1 MQQILSKINF
11 LTGSADNVINLSSIP
26 AKIPFDDEII
36 NFLDDLS
43 RYLMHDSEA
52 KLYPDV
58 ITFAFWIRKSSVN
71 NMREKFSSKNFRLG
85 RGTAFHIAPSNVP
98 INFAYSLVSGL
109 LTGNANIVRVPSK
122 NFEQITII
130 NRAVNIILKNYEALK
145 NYIILVRYEHDNK
158 INDFLSLIADIR
170 VIWGGDET
178 IKELRK
184 SPLNP
189 RSIEITFADRYSL
202 TVIDAEYYLLQD
214 DKARIS
220 ENFYNDTFLTD
231 QNACTSPNIIIWL
244 GDKERI
250 NAAKKIFWS
259 EFHETARRKYNLMPI
274 QAINKLTSAY
284 IFAAK
289 FSDSDSECEIFNSS
303 DNLIVRINLKSLLK
317 LDIINYRNN
326 SGFFFEYDCKN
337 NILEI
342 KNLCNDKRCQT
353 ISYIA
358 NRDIF
363 TSLINSGVKGIDRI
377 VPVGRTLDFA
387 LIWDGYDL
395 ISTMTRIINLNI
407 N

>member
-11 LTGSADNVINLSSIP
+11 LTGSADEVINLSSIP

-43 RYLMHDSEA
+43 RYLMQDSEA
-52 KLYPDV
+52 KLYPDI

-71 NMREKFSSKNFRLG
+71 NMREKFNNKNFRIG
-85 RGTAFHIAPSNVP
+85 RGTAFHIAPSNIPV
-98 INFAYSLVSGL
+98 NFAYSLVSGL
-109 LTGNANIVRVPSK
+109 LTGNANIVRIPSK
-122 NFEQITII
+122 NFDQVRII
-130 NRAVNIILKNYEALK
+130 NQAVNIILKKYDSLK
-145 NYIILVRYEHDNK
+145 NYIILVRYEHDNY
-158 INDFLSLIADIR
+158 INNFLSSIADIR
-170 VIWGGDET
+170 IIWGGNET

-202 TVIDAEYYLLQD
+202 TVIDAEYYLLQNN
-214 DKARIS
+214 KTRIS

-231 QNACTSPNIIIWL
+231 QNACTSPNAIIWL

-250 NAAKKIFWS
+250 NAAKKIFWH
-259 EFHETARRKYNLMPI
+259 EFHETARKKYNLLPI
-274 QAINKLTSAY
+274 QAINKLTSAF
-284 IFAAK
+284 ICASK
-289 FSDSDSECEIFNSS
+289 IPDCEILNSN
-303 DNLIVRINLKSLLK
+303 DNLLVRINLKYLSP
-317 LDIINYRNN
+317 DIMNYRDN
-326 SGFFFEYDCKN
+326 SGFFFEYDCNN

-377 VPVGRTLDFA
+377 VSIGRTLDFA

-395 ISTMTRIINLNI
+395 ISTMTRIINLE
-407 N
+407 

>member
-11 LTGSADNVINLSSIP
+11 LTGSADELINLSSIP

-43 RYLMHDSEA
+43 RYLMQDSEA
-52 KLYPDV
+52 KLYPDI

-71 NMREKFSSKNFRLG
+71 NMREKFNNKNFRIG
-85 RGTAFHIAPSNVP
+85 RGTAFHIAPSNIPV
-98 INFAYSLVSGL
+98 NFAYSLVSGL
-109 LTGNANIVRVPSK
+109 LTGNANIVRIPSK
-122 NFEQITII
+122 NFDQVRII
-130 NRAVNIILKNYEALK
+130 NQAVNIILKKYDSLK
-145 NYIILVRYEHDNK
+145 NYIILVRYEHDNY
-158 INDFLSLIADIR
+158 INNFLSSIADIR
-170 VIWGGDET
+170 IIWGGNET

-202 TVIDAEYYLLQD
+202 TVIDAEYYLLQNN
-214 DKARIS
+214 KTRIS

-231 QNACTSPNIIIWL
+231 QNACTSPNAIIWL

-250 NAAKKIFWS
+250 NAAKKIFWH
-259 EFHETARRKYNLMPI
+259 EFHETARKKYNLLPI
-274 QAINKLTSAY
+274 QAINKLTSAF
-284 IFAAK
+284 ICASK
-289 FSDSDSECEIFNSS
+289 IPDCEILNSN
-303 DNLIVRINLKSLLK
+303 DNLLVRINLKYLSP
-317 LDIINYRNN
+317 DIINYRDN
-326 SGFFFEYDCKN
+326 SGFFFECDCN
-337 NILEI
+337 NIIEL

-377 VPVGRTLDFA
+377 VPIGRTLDFA

-395 ISTMTRIINLNI
+395 ISTMTRIINLE
-407 N
+407 

>member
-11 LTGSADNVINLSSIP
+11 LTGSADELINLSSIP

-43 RYLMHDSEA
+43 RYLMQDPKA
-52 KLYPDV
+52 KLYPDI

-71 NMREKFSSKNFRLG
+71 NMREKFNNKNFRIG
-85 RGTAFHIAPSNVP
+85 RGTAFHIAPSNIPV
-98 INFAYSLVSGL
+98 NFAYSLVSGL
-109 LTGNANIVRVPSK
+109 LTGNANIVRIPSK
-122 NFEQITII
+122 NFDQVRII
-130 NRAVNIILKNYEALK
+130 NQAVNIILKKYDSLK
-145 NYIILVRYEHDNK
+145 NYIILVRYEHDNY
-158 INDFLSLIADIR
+158 INNFLSSIADIR

-202 TVIDAEYYLLQD
+202 TVIDAEYYLLQNN
-214 DKARIS
+214 KTRIS

-231 QNACTSPNIIIWL
+231 QNACTSPNAIIWL

-250 NAAKKIFWS
+250 NAAKKIFWH
-259 EFHETARRKYNLMPI
+259 EFHETARKKYNLLPI
-274 QAINKLTSAY
+274 QAINKLTSAF
-284 IFAAK
+284 ICASK
-289 FSDSDSECEIFNSS
+289 IPDCEILNSN
-303 DNLIVRINLKSLLK
+303 DNLLVRINLKYLSP
-317 LDIINYRNN
+317 DIINYRDN
-326 SGFFFEYDCKN
+326 SGFFFEYDCN
-337 NILEI
+337 NIIEL

-377 VPVGRTLDFA
+377 VSIGRTLDFA

-395 ISTMTRIINLNI
+395 ISTMTRIINLE
-407 N
+407 

>member
-11 LTGSADNVINLSSIP
+11 LTGSADELINLSSIP

-43 RYLMHDSEA
+43 RYLMQDPKA
-52 KLYPDV
+52 KLYPDI

-71 NMREKFSSKNFRLG
+71 NMREKFNNKNFRIG
-85 RGTAFHIAPSNVP
+85 RGTAFHIAPSNIPV
-98 INFAYSLVSGL
+98 NFAYSLVSGL
-109 LTGNANIVRVPSK
+109 LTGNANIVRIPSK
-122 NFEQITII
+122 NFDQVRII
-130 NRAVNIILKNYEALK
+130 NQAVNIILKKYDSLK
-145 NYIILVRYEHDNK
+145 NYIILVRYEHDNY
-158 INDFLSLIADIR
+158 INNFLSSIADIR

-202 TVIDAEYYLLQD
+202 TVIDAEYYLLQNN
-214 DKARIS
+214 KTRIS

-231 QNACTSPNIIIWL
+231 QNACTSPNAIIWL

-250 NAAKKIFWS
+250 NAAKKIFWH
-259 EFHETARRKYNLMPI
+259 EFHETARKKYNLLPI
-274 QAINKLTSAY
+274 QAINKLTSAF
-284 IFAAK
+284 ICASK
-289 FSDSDSECEIFNSS
+289 IPDCEILNSN
-303 DNLIVRINLKSLLK
+303 DNLLVRINLKYLSP
-317 LDIINYRNN
+317 DIMNYRDN
-326 SGFFFEYDCKN
+326 SGFFFEYDCN
-337 NILEI
+337 NIIEL

-377 VPVGRTLDFA
+377 VSIGRTLDFA

-395 ISTMTRIINLNI
+395 ISTMTRIINLE
-407 N
+407 

>member
-11 LTGSADNVINLSSIP
+11 LTGSADEVINLSSIP

-43 RYLMHDSEA
+43 RYLMQDSEA
-52 KLYPDV
+52 KLYPDI

-71 NMREKFSSKNFRLG
+71 NMREKFNNKNFRIG
-85 RGTAFHIAPSNVP
+85 RGTAFHIAPSNIPV
-98 INFAYSLVSGL
+98 NFAYSLVSGL
-109 LTGNANIVRVPSK
+109 LTGNANIVRIPSK
-122 NFEQITII
+122 NFDQVRII
-130 NRAVNIILKNYEALK
+130 NQAVNIILKKYDSLK
-145 NYIILVRYEHDNK
+145 NYIILVRYEHDNY
-158 INDFLSLIADIR
+158 INNFLSSIADIR
-170 VIWGGDET
+170 IIWGGNET

-202 TVIDAEYYLLQD
+202 TVIDAEYYLLQNN
-214 DKARIS
+214 KTRIS

-231 QNACTSPNIIIWL
+231 QNACTSPNAIIWL

-250 NAAKKIFWS
+250 NAAKKIFWH
-259 EFHETARRKYNLMPI
+259 EFHETARKKYNLLPI
-274 QAINKLTSAY
+274 QAINKLTSAF
-284 IFAAK
+284 ICASK
-289 FSDSDSECEIFNSS
+289 IPDCEILNSN
-303 DNLIVRINLKSLLK
+303 DNLLVRINLKYLSP
-317 LDIINYRNN
+317 DIMNYRDN
-326 SGFFFEYDCKN
+326 SGFFFEYDCN
-337 NILEI
+337 NIIEL

-377 VPVGRTLDFA
+377 VSIGRTLDFA

-395 ISTMTRIINLNI
+395 ISTMTRIINLE
-407 N
+407 

>member
-11 LTGSADNVINLSSIP
+11 LTGSADELINLSSIP

-43 RYLMHDSEA
+43 RYLMQDSEA
-52 KLYPDV
+52 KLYPDI

-71 NMREKFSSKNFRLG
+71 NMREKFNNKNFRIG
-85 RGTAFHIAPSNVP
+85 RGTAFHIAPSNIPV
-98 INFAYSLVSGL
+98 NFAYSLVSGL
-109 LTGNANIVRVPSK
+109 LTGNANIVRIPSK
-122 NFEQITII
+122 NFDQVRII
-130 NRAVNIILKNYEALK
+130 NQAVNIILKKYDSLK
-145 NYIILVRYEHDNK
+145 NYIILVRYEHDNY
-158 INDFLSLIADIR
+158 INNFLSSIADIR
-170 VIWGGDET
+170 IIWGGNET

-202 TVIDAEYYLLQD
+202 TVIDAEYYLLQNN
-214 DKARIS
+214 KTRIS

-231 QNACTSPNIIIWL
+231 QNACTSPNAIIWL

-250 NAAKKIFWS
+250 NAAKKIFWH
-259 EFHETARRKYNLMPI
+259 EFHETARKKYNLLPI
-274 QAINKLTSAY
+274 QAINKLTSAF
-284 IFAAK
+284 ICASK
-289 FSDSDSECEIFNSS
+289 IPDCEILNSN
-303 DNLIVRINLKSLLK
+303 DNLLVRINLKYLSP
-317 LDIINYRNN
+317 DIMNYRDN
-326 SGFFFEYDCKN
+326 SGFFFECDCN
-337 NILEI
+337 NIIEL

-377 VPVGRTLDFA
+377 VSIGRTLDFA

-395 ISTMTRIINLNI
+395 ISTMTRIINLE
-407 N
+407 